1 MTWQNVLQELATNPR
16 VLEVANSPRTL
27 GAAIAWTGG
36 WSIADLIGAAQG
48 ITSFVGVVLGIVSLI
63 VLIRLNHANTRN
75 AELQTELL
83 LKQLAEK
90 DKNGYRSTD

>member
-1 MTWQNVLQELATNPR
+1 MTWQNVLQ
-16 VLEVANSPRTL
+16 EVANSPRTL
-27 GAAIAWTGG
+27 GAAAGLTTTL
-36 WSIADLIGAAQG
+36 SAADYLGFVQGA
-48 ITSFVGVVLGIVSLI
+48 TSFVGVVLGIVSLV

-90 DKNGYRSTD
+90 DKNEHRSPD

>member
-1 MTWQNVLQELATNPR
+1 MTWQNVLQ
-16 VLEVANSPRTL
+16 EVANSPRTL
-27 GAAIAWTGG
+27 GATGAWTGG
-36 WSIADLIGAAQG
+36 WSIAELFGIVQGA
-48 ITSFVGVVLGIVSLI
+48 TSFIGVVLGIVSLV

-90 DKNGYRSTD
+90 EKNGYRSTD

>member
-1 MTWQNVLQELATNPR
+1 MTWQNVLQ
-16 VLEVANSPRTL
+16 EVANSPRTL

-48 ITSFVGVVLGIVSLI
+48 VTSFVGVVLGIVSLI

-90 DKNGYRSTD
+90 DKNEHRSTD

>member
-1 MTWQNVLQELATNPR
+1 MTWQNVLQ
-16 VLEVANSPRTL
+16 EVANSPRTL
-27 GAAIAWTGG
+27 GAMIAWTGG
-36 WSIADLIGAAQG
+36 LSIADLIGAIQG
-48 ITSFVGVVLGIVSLI
+48 ATSFVGVVLGIVSLV

-90 DKNGYRSTD
+90 DKDEHRSTD

>member
-1 MTWQNVLQELATNPR
+1 MTWQNVLQ
-16 VLEVANSPRTL
+16 EVANSPRTL
-27 GAAIAWTGG
+27 GAMIAWTGG
-36 WSIADLIGAAQG
+36 WSIADLIGAVQG
-48 ITSFVGVVLGIVSLI
+48 VTSFVGVVLGIVSLI

-90 DKNGYRSTD
+90 DKNEHRSTD